1 MVEYIYCQRAHRTVT
16 SVVFQPVCLVSDEL
30 TVDQPFAVLKA
41 PKVWGALHGGK
52 PLRF

>member
-1 MVEYIYCQRAHRTVT
+1 MP
-16 SVVFQPVCLVSDEL
+16 VFLVSTDEL

-52 PLRF
+52 CLIKLM